1 MKKEMQRSTASSRL
15 VYARKEQTM
24 DLQRDAFHRAVDV
37 LDQLGDPELLEA
49 YKQYVG
55 RLEVALGSP
64 WLDTYAG
71 MYQRDRRQLTGQSAG
86 VLVLPE
92 EIAVRDR
99 AAADP
104 QVAEFY
110 RRFIALLDRK
120 GVLDKQYTT

>member
-1 MKKEMQRSTASSRL
+1 MQ
-15 VYARKEQTM
+15 KEQTM
-24 DLQRDAFHRAVDV
+24 ELQRDAFHRAVDV
-37 LDQLGDPELLEA
+37 LARLGDPEWLEA

-55 RLEVALGSP
+55 RLEAALGSA

-92 EIAVRDR
+92 EITVRDR

-120 GVLDKQYTT
+120 GVLDKQFIT

>member
-1 MKKEMQRSTASSRL
+1 
-15 VYARKEQTM
+15 V
-24 DLQRDAFHRAVDV
+24 DLQRDAFHRAIDV
-37 LDQLGDPELLEA
+37 LTQLGDPELLDA
-49 YKQYVG
+49 YKQYVA
-55 RLEVALGSP
+55 RLEASLGSA
-64 WLDTYAG
+64 WLDTYAA

-120 GVLDKQYTT
+120 GVLDKQYIT